1 MKYREFGR
9 TGWKVSEISF
19 GSWAIGG
26 TWGDVDDDESIAALH
41 RSLDLGVNFF
51 DTADVYGDGRSERLL
66 ARLRKERSE
75 NFYIATKAG
84 RRLEPHTAS
93 GYNRKNLTAFVERS
107 LKNLQTDALDLL
119 QLHCPP
125 TEVYY
130 MPEVFGF
137 LDDLV
142 KAGKLHFYGVSV
154 EKVEEALKAIDYP
167 GVQSVQIIFNIFRQ
181 RPAELFF
188 GEAQK
193 RGVGILA
200 RVPLASGLLTGKLK
214 HDSQFAA
221 DDHRSFNRH
230 GESFDRG
237 ETFSGLDYE
246 TGLQAVEALLPLVP
260 AGQTLT
266 QMALRWILMFPAV
279 TCAIP
284 GAKRPQQAQ
293 ENIEAANLPPL
304 SDATMEAINEIYDQ
318 TVRPLVHYY
327 W

>member
-1 MKYREFGR
+1 MKYRELGR

-66 ARLRKERSE
+66 ARLRKERLE
-75 NFYIATKAG
+75 KFYIATKAG
-84 RRLEPHTAS
+84 RKLEPHTAA
-93 GYNRKNLTAFVERS
+93 GYNRQNLTAFVERS
-107 LKNLQTDALDLL
+107 LKNLQTDTLDLL

-125 TEVYY
+125 TDVYY
-130 MPEVFGF
+130 MPEVFGI

-142 KAGKLHFYGVSV
+142 RAGKLRFYGVSV
-154 EKVEEALKAIDYP
+154 EKVEEALKAIEYP

-181 RPAELFF
+181 RPADLFF
-188 GEAQK
+188 GEAQR

-246 TGLQAVEALLPLVP
+246 IGLKAVEALRPLVP
-260 AGQTLT
+260 AGQTLA

-279 TCAIP
+279 SVPSRAPSARNRRRRISRLPTCHLCQM
-284 GAKRPQQAQ
+284 QQ
-293 ENIEAANLPPL
+293 
-304 SDATMEAINEIYDQ
+304 
-318 TVRPLVHYY
+318 
-327 W
+327 